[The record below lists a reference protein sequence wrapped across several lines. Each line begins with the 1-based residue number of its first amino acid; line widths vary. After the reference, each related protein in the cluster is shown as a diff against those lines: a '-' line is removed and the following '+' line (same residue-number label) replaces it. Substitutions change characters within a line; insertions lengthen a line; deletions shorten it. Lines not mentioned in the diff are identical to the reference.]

1 MIKIQQGI
9 IVRNAYIHF
18 SEILP
23 HEKVIKERSDRYK
36 EYIVSNTD
44 YKVIPS
50 LLICNET
57 NVLIDGHHRLTM
69 LKELGYKYF
78 PATFLNYA
86 LDAIVPHIDPSKKIT
101 KTKIIDAAIS
111 NNLLDPKSSY
121 HHIMDDDN
129 NPRPIILLSKL
140 SEVELNHNE

>member
-1 MIKIQQGI
+1 MIKMHQGI

-23 HEKVIKERSDRYK
+23 HEEVIKERSHRYK

-50 LLICNET
+50 LLVCNET

-69 LKELGYKYF
+69 LKELGCKYF
-78 PATFLNYA
+78 PVTFLNYA
-86 LDAIVPHIDPSKKIT
+86 LDSIVPHIDPSKKIT
-101 KTKIIDAAIS
+101 KTKIINAAIS
-111 NNLLDPKSSY
+111 NNLLTPKSSY
-121 HHIMDDDN
+121 HHIMDVDN

-140 SEVELNHNE
+140 SEVDLNHNE